1 MIVSERHINNY
12 LSGLSAVGYLTL
24 AQWQALPDGEEKY
37 LEAKKIMAAYRAE
50 LVAAGIDG
58 IPSYAISNANVSA
71 SQYVTGMQQA
81 GRQLFMGR
89 PEIAQKIVD
98 LYNARQP
105 VGAVMSDVFAHFNSY
120 FKQGQAAPGNFT
132 IPLAQSAIRQWAVD
146 SSPSKFDKAM
156 EVVIPVFLVAV
167 SVLAIAGAA
176 GAGAGAGGTA
186 SGGAAA
192 TTGTGAATTAPT
204 IAANALPGVLGITAE
219 QAASAALV
227 AYQLSEKEKEKQ
239 HAKEEQQ
246 KQEALAVAAQQQ
258 QAQAAAVA
266 QQTKQPAQNLWG
278 LALAAVAALAAF
290 M

>member
-192 TTGTGAATTAPT
+192 TTTAPT

-219 QAASAALV
+219 QAASAALL

-266 QQTKQPAQNLWG
+266 QQTKQSAQNLWG

>member
-192 TTGTGAATTAPT
+192 TTTAPT

-219 QAASAALV
+219 QAASAALF

-266 QQTKQPAQNLWG
+266 QQTKQSAQNLWG